1 MIKLDSDFRLE
12 PDQHSWTLVYEKVTG
27 INPENGNPIKSSWQT
42 WHSNL
47 TMALNAYIDA
57 CLKPANDVVELLGL
71 LKKAMATKARII
83 EKHVDDR
90 NRKKREKK
98 EVEEDFDYPILPEDL
113 KSEDDF

>member
-12 PDQHSWTLVYEKVTG
+12 PDQHSWTLVYEKLTG
-27 INPENGNPIKSSWQT
+27 KNEETGKDIVSSWQT

-57 CLKPANDVVELLGL
+57 CLKPANGVVELLGL
-71 LKKAMATKARII
+71 LQKAMAVKARII
-83 EKHVDDR
+83 GKHADDR

-98 EVEEDFDYPILPEDL
+98 EVEEDFDYPILPTDIV
-113 KSEDDF
+113 EDDF